1 MALAQSPSV
10 VTNGLTFYYDMSNT
24 AKSWSG
30 APTTN
35 QFTLPT
41 SDTNGFGVQNSTFTR
56 IRTGTYGGYVIQPTD
71 YVWRYNVSGND
82 CPYHGWDIP
91 TTAGAVVTFSF
102 DYYVDNTTTNYP
114 ITNYLAN
121 FENAGSGVSGSY
133 ADPTPSVKGVW
144 KRAYFSS
151 TASATGNSRCLL
163 YPGACGGRLG
173 DAGFIL
179 YKNPQVEFNAPGS
192 VPTPFVAGTRYTNS
206 NLESTPSY
214 PTWNQSGSSASAG
227 TLTFNAGSYN
237 SKGTW
242 DLYKTYSGLSTGTNY
257 TWSALVKMGT
267 ANNLIITMNNTQSWN
282 TGPSTV
288 VAGLSSTDW
297 TRVSIT
303 GTTSSGSFNLHL
315 GASANSEVTATVQSG
330 GTVYIQDVRLQ
341 LTQSQSAISD
351 LTGLNTVTA
360 GSLTYNSDNTFQ
372 FLYSNPSY
380 IRIPLGSCLNK
391 TEGTMN
397 FWVYPTRY
405 NGGNGYFVNR
415 EDATANAVDWLWIG
429 PYSDTFYF
437 RLGNGTDCC
446 SNDLSF
452 SSVSSVI
459 PLNTWTNM
467 CFTWKIN
474 GTSAI
479 YKNGVVY
486 TSRSIGNIPS
496 TNPASNGTIGLG
508 HANADNYYD
517 GKMPAVSIYN
527 RQLSPSEVAQNFNA
541 LRGRYGI

>member
-10 VTNGLTFYYDMSNT
+10 VTNGLVFYYDMNNVK
-24 AKSWSG
+24 KSWLG
-30 APTTN
+30 MPTTN

-41 SDTNGFGVQNSTFTR
+41 GDTNGFGVQNSTFTR
-56 IRTGTYGGYVIQPTD
+56 VRTGTYGGYDIQPTD

-82 CPYHGWDIP
+82 CPYHGWDIS

-179 YKNPQVEFNAPGS
+179 YKNPQVEFNAPGG
-192 VPTPFVAGTRYTNS
+192 VPTPFVAGTR
-206 NLESTPSY
+206 
-214 PTWNQSGSSASAG
+214 SS
-227 TLTFNAGSYN
+227 
-237 SKGTW
+237 
-242 DLYKTYSGLSTGTNY
+242 
-257 TWSALVKMGT
+257 
-267 ANNLIITMNNTQSWN
+267 
-282 TGPSTV
+282 
-288 VAGLSSTDW
+288 
-297 TRVSIT
+297 
-303 GTTSSGSFNLHL
+303 
-315 GASANSEVTATVQSG
+315 
-330 GTVYIQDVRLQ
+330 
-341 LTQSQSAISD
+341 SQSIID
-351 LTGLNTVTA
+351 LTNNSVATN
-360 GSLTYNSDNTFQ
+360 GSLTYNSDNTFN
-372 FLYSNPSY
+372 FDYTGPGY
-380 IRIPLGSCLNK
+380 IQVPLSTALNK

-415 EDATANAVDWLWIG
+415 EDATANAVDWMWIG

-437 RLGNGTDCC
+437 RFGNGSDCC

-479 YKNGVVY
+479 YKNGVIY

-496 TNPASNGTIGLG
+496 TNPASNGRIGLG
-508 HANADNYYD
+508 HANGDNYYN
-517 GKMPAVSIYN
+517 GKMPSVTIYN